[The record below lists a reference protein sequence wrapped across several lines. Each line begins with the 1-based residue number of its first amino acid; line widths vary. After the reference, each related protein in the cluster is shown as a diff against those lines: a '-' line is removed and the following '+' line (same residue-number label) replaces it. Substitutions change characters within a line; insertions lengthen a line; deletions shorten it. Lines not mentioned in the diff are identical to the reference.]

1 MQCKNWPNYT
11 RSIQDLRPDF
21 QRAICNPKRLC
32 DTLAKTLNH
41 YLNTMT
47 LLVANLAAL
56 AIYIF
61 ASIFL
66 WRAIKQQ
73 STVSK
78 TQLWSIGSLALV
90 VHGFGIFSGSFTNSG
105 FQLSLF
111 NASSLIFWVINAI
124 VLISSLKKPVH
135 NLFIL
140 LFPLSCLSL
149 VAAIIGIYLGEQL
162 MLDYHIAS
170 HVILSILAYS
180 LLTIASLQAVF
191 LAYQN
196 KLLKNKQHFSQ
207 TRLMPPLQTMEALL
221 FEFVWIGEI
230 LLTLAIISGF
240 WFLEDMF
247 AQHLIHKTVFG
258 IAAWVIYAGL
268 LWGRHFQGWRG
279 NTAIRWTLAGF
290 VSLMLA
296 YFGSKLVLE
305 IILNRVG

>member
-1 MQCKNWPNYT
+1 
-11 RSIQDLRPDF
+11 
-21 QRAICNPKRLC
+21 
-32 DTLAKTLNH
+32 
-41 YLNTMT
+41 MT
-47 LLVANLAAL
+47 TLVANLAAL
-56 AIYIF
+56 LIYLF
-61 ASIFL
+61 ASLFL
-66 WRAIKQQ
+66 WRTIKHQI
-73 STVSK
+73 SPSK
-78 TQLWSIGSLALV
+78 VQLWSICIPALLI
-90 VHGFGIFSGSFTNSG
+90 HGFGIFSVSFTASG

-149 VAAIIGIYLGEQL
+149 IAALLGNYLGEQL
-162 MLDYHIAS
+162 ILDYHIAS

-207 TRLMPPLQTMEALL
+207 TRLLPPLQTMEALL

-230 LLTLAIISGF
+230 LLTLAILSGF
-240 WFLEDMF
+240 WFLENMF

-258 IAAWVIYAGL
+258 IAAWSIYAGL
-268 LWGRHFQGWRG
+268 LWGRHFRGWRG

-290 VSLMLA
+290 ISLMLA
-296 YFGSKLVLE
+296 YFGSKVVLE
-305 IILNRVG
+305 IILNRV